1 MHYSSSRPGDFEFHD
16 AVMTLE
22 SLAEGRLTVSVK
34 ALNLHAAAEQNDQ
47 PTDME
52 ISHARMT
59 FHDFRVLTF
68 EPGRAWRR
76 DAKGA
81 LYTDDPLIV
90 YQGADAE
97 EHLLEE
103 LRSGLCVYAFQADGK
118 SRYHLEACGTEPWF
132 AAQFT
137 ASAVF
142 IEWDEFRRP
151 AWYTR

>member
-1 MHYSSSRPGDFEFHD
+1 MHYSSSRLGDFEFHD

-22 SLAEGRLTVSVK
+22 SLTEGRLTISVK
-34 ALNLHAAAEQNDQ
+34 ALNIHAAAEQNDQ

-59 FHDFRVLTF
+59 FHDFRGLTF

-76 DAKGA
+76 DAKGE
-81 LYTDDPLIV
+81 LYTDDPQIV